1 MPEKMCELNKRGV
14 CTNKASTRSMCLL
27 FSRLRLI
34 IVEIGDST
42 HVYNHL
48 RKLKVRWIQ
57 IRKLRDLSGAQWE
70 RLNTSYQGHIMVST
84 LLHM

>member
-1 MPEKMCELNKRGV
+1 
-14 CTNKASTRSMCLL
+14 
-27 FSRLRLI
+27 LI